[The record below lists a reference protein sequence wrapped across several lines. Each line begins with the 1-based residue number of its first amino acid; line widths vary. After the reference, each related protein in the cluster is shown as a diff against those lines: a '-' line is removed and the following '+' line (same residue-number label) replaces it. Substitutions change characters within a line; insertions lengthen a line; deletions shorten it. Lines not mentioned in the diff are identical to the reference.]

1 MAQAI
6 DLSAIS
12 ADRVRLSLRLWPILA
27 VSLLFVAGC
36 IPSQQT
42 VPSEEL
48 PLSPIV
54 APDRPV
60 DPGLVGQQE
69 ASLKLTDQGR
79 RHLMSGRVEEAVS
92 VFQKAISIFPSN
104 PYAYYY
110 LGKVRYLKKEY
121 PQSLPALGQAEL
133 FLSGDRIWLSRVY
146 ALRGQTYEALS
157 RFEEAQVQYRQAL
170 SSDSRNPEAREGIE
184 RLKSRQT
191 R

>member
-6 DLSAIS
+6 DLNAIS
-12 ADRVRLSLRLWPILA
+12 ADRLRLSLRLWPIMA
-27 VSLLFVAGC
+27 VSLLFFAGC

-54 APDRPV
+54 ATDRPM
-60 DPGLVGQQE
+60 DPGLAGQQE

-79 RHLMSGRVEEAVS
+79 QLLMSGQIEEAVS

-110 LGKVRYLKKEY
+110 LGKARYLKKEY

-133 FLSGDRIWLSRVY
+133 FLSGDRIWLSRIY

-170 SSDSRNPEAREGIE
+170 SSDPRNPEAQVGIE

-191 R
+191 P